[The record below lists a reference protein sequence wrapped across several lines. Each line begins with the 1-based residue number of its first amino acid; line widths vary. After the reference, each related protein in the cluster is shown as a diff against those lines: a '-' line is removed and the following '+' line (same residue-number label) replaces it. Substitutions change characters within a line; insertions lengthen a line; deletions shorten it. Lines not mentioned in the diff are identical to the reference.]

1 MESPPL
7 AVHTTE
13 QVRLLDQRTSAA
25 LGISPYALMQ
35 RAGAAA
41 YAMLREAWP
50 QGRRVAIVCG
60 PGNNG
65 GDGYVLARLAREQ
78 RLDVHVTA
86 IGEPAALKGEA
97 RQAFADFTAQGGA
110 VETWSEPALREADV
124 VVDAIFGTGLTRAVS
139 DDVADKIEAINAS
152 GVPVLA
158 LDIPSGLDANTGR
171 VLGAAV
177 AAQQTLTFVALKLG
191 FYVGSGPDV
200 VGNLVYAGLGSPAEV
215 LASVDPVA
223 VRIGDDVLDALRPR
237 LRTSHKGA
245 HGRVL
250 VIGGGRGMA
259 GAARLA
265 GEAALRV
272 GAGLVTVATRAENT
286 PAIVGARPE
295 LIVRGVEN
303 AADLRP
309 LIERA
314 DVLALGPGLG
324 QDEWAQALFAAGIE
338 SDKPMIVDADG
349 LNLLARSPRTSSRWA
364 LTPHPGEAAR
374 LLATTTD
381 EIQGDRLGAVR
392 RLAARYGGV
401 IVLKGAGT
409 FVLTDGATPAIC
421 DRGNPGM
428 ASAGMGDVL
437 TGVIAGLAAQL
448 GDLDRAAQ
456 VGVLIH
462 AHAGDLAAQNGE
474 RGLIATDLLE
484 RLRTCVNPELRR

>member
-13 QVRLLDQRTSAA
+13 QVRLLDQRTAAA
-25 LGISPYALMQ
+25 LGISSYALMQ

-41 YAMLREAWP
+41 HAMLREAWP
-50 QGRRVAIVCG
+50 HGRRIAIVCG

-65 GDGYVLARLAREQ
+65 GDGYVLARLARAQ
-78 RLDVHVTA
+78 GLDIQVTA
-86 IGEPAALKGEA
+86 IGDPEALKGEA
-97 RQAFADFTAQGGA
+97 RQAFADFAAQGGR
-110 VETWSEPALREADV
+110 VEPWSETLLREADV
-124 VVDAIFGTGLTRAVS
+124 IVDAIFGTGLTRPLAR
-139 DDVADKIEAINAS
+139 DVADKVEAINAA
-152 GVPVLA
+152 GAPVLA
-158 LDIPSGLDANTGR
+158 LDIPSGLDANTGH
-171 VLGAAV
+171 VHGAAV

-223 VRIGDDVLDALRPR
+223 VRIGDDVLDALPPR

-265 GEAALRV
+265 GEAALRI
-272 GAGLVTVATRAENT
+272 GAGLVTVATRAENA

-295 LIVRGVEN
+295 LIVRGVDS

-309 LIERA
+309 LIEAA

-324 QDEWAQALFAAGIE
+324 QDEWAQALFTAAIG
-338 SDKPMIVDADG
+338 SGKPAIVDADG
-349 LNLLARSPRTSSRWA
+349 LNLLARQPQTSAHWA

-374 LLATTTD
+374 LLATTTN
-381 EIQGDRLGAVR
+381 EIQSDRLGAVR
-392 RLAARYGGV
+392 ALAARYGGV

-409 FVLTDGATPAIC
+409 LVLTEGSTPAIC

-448 GDLDRAAQ
+448 GDLARAAQ
-456 VGVLIH
+456 IGVLIH
-462 AHAGDLAAQNGE
+462 AHAGDLAAQGGE
-474 RGLIATDLLE
+474 RGLIASDLFE
-484 RLRTCVNPELRR
+484 RLRTCVNPGLRR